1 MRCEYRFGAPPE
13 SGETGMRHATGN
25 RDASMKRQRG
35 RGNRRPGGGNPNRS
49 FESNGPD
56 MKVRGSAQHIY
67 ERYVQLAR
75 DAHSSGDRVLAE
87 NYMQHADH
95 YYRVLRAMQP
105 SMPPPPAYDAGP
117 ADFDIDGDGEDE
129 GDEEGAEAE
138 AEAPVQN
145 NGGGQYRQDRPERQ
159 DRPDR
164 GERFDRRDRR
174 DRDRD
179 RGDRPDRGERPRFER
194 PARPEATEGED
205 VPPAPQAVGAE
216 ADAPPAYNPEAGD
229 AGEGAGRRRRR
240 RRTSRGEGD
249 RAEGDAGETAPFG
262 GEAPA
267 FLAQP
272 VAVPEPSVD

>member
-1 MRCEYRFGAPPE
+1 
-13 SGETGMRHATGN
+13 
-25 RDASMKRQRG
+25 MKRQRG

-129 GDEEGAEAE
+129 GDDEGAEAE

-145 NGGGQYRQDRPERQ
+145 NGGGQYRQDRP
-159 DRPDR
+159 DR

-179 RGDRPDRGERPRFER
+179 RGERTRFER
-194 PARPEATEGED
+194 PARPEAAEGED
-205 VPPAPQAVGAE
+205 VPPAPQAVVAE
-216 ADAPPAYNPEAGD
+216 AEAPQAFSPEAGD
-229 AGEGAGRRRRR
+229 EGEGAGRRRRR
-240 RRTSRGEGD
+240 RRTYRGEGD
-249 RAEGDAGETAPFG
+249 RAEGEGVETAPFG